1 MSTVIPMRRLS
12 IAVIVFG
19 AFAHV
24 MAAAQPQGKAQTPRQ
39 ALMEMFFSKTPGTF
53 VEHLPN
59 ATRAAL
65 DKSGALAMLQQY
77 SAMATQVQTQGQNIQ
92 TFESGPVMLAGED
105 PKTGQKFEIT
115 IEKDSLRGELDDIE
129 VGFRVYKDGQPQ
141 RTPFLPKM
149 TFSMKK
155 EAETWKLNEISIT
168 LRLPLADPD
177 LLKAFTEKMKAQP
190 QVSLVAQHEGPAR
203 EMPAPVSS
211 NGPMVIS
218 AMKTILS
225 AETTYSQRYP
235 NTGYACTLSNLDGFG
250 GGEPNEHQAML
261 LSSSLASG
269 RKYGYVFTI
278 SNCGGTPASAFQLT
292 AVPNEPGFGGKA
304 FCADQSGVIRSA
316 NGNAAECL
324 ASGVPVQ

>member
-1 MSTVIPMRRLS
+1 MRRLS

-19 AFAHV
+19 AFAHI
-24 MAAAQPQGKAQTPRQ
+24 MAAQPQGKAQTPRQ

-65 DKSGALAMLQQY
+65 HKSGALAMLQQY
-77 SAMATQVQTQGQNIQ
+77 SAMATHVQTQGQNIQ
-92 TFESGPVMLAGED
+92 TFETGPVMLAGED

-115 IEKDSLRGELDDIE
+115 VEKETPRSELDDIE
-129 VGFRVYKDGQPQ
+129 VGFQVYKDGQPQ

-177 LLKAFTEKMKAQP
+177 LLKAFTEKMQAQP
-190 QVSLVAQHEGPAR
+190 QVSLVAQHETPAR
-203 EMPAPVSS
+203 EMPAPVSN

-218 AMKTILS
+218 AMKMILA
-225 AETTYSQRYP
+225 AETTYAQRYP

-292 AVPNEPGFGGKA
+292 AVPNGSGFGGKA
-304 FCADQSGVIRSA
+304 FCADQLGVIRSA
-316 NGNAAECL
+316 DGTAAACL